1 METPRTTPRPRAG
14 RRERTRST
22 GFSRAVAATG
32 VIAALGLAVAC
43 ASPIDDSNVTD
54 TSVLVQ
60 VDPDK
65 PPQRST
71 TVVRGQP
78 YRIAVT
84 LEWAQGRAGRHQRTW
99 KYFHAGSYQGEQTR
113 RVSLKRSPYTMT
125 LDASSADKAPGD
137 YQYQL
142 YVDGALVASV
152 NLTIVAR

>member
-1 METPRTTPRPRAG
+1 MSATWKTAAPGAARRGPDLRAAP
-14 RRERTRST
+14 
-22 GFSRAVAATG
+22 SRAAAA
-32 VIAALGLAVAC
+32 VCASAALAVALAC
-43 ASPIDDSNVTD
+43 AAAIDRSNVTE

-60 VDPDK
+60 VDPEK

-84 LEWAQGRAGRHQRTW
+84 LEWEKGRAGRHQRTW
-99 KYFHAGSYQGEQTR
+99 KYFQAGNLLGEQTR

-125 LDASSADKAPGD
+125 LDAGSTDKQPGD

-142 YVDGALVASV
+142 YIDGALVASV
-152 NLTIVAR
+152 NLTIVDR